1 VYAYNLSLVDAP
13 GCSDTVVMPAHA
25 STTPSPHP
33 IRTVL
38 ITGGTSGIGLAA
50 ARSVL
55 QSEGPWH
62 VIVANRDATRAR
74 PAVDD
79 LRKVAR
85 TGNVVESLSVDLAS
99 LAAVRTFAA
108 DLVLRITAGTLP
120 PFHAVVCNAGVQA
133 GASMTTT
140 EDGFE
145 SSFGVNHLAHFLLV
159 EELRPVLTAPA
170 RVVVVASYTHDPAMK
185 AGVPVPAWS
194 TARELAHGT
203 LGPLADKDGAF
214 VAGQRRY
221 STSKLANVFY
231 TYELARRLP
240 DGVTANAFNPGL
252 VPGTGLQRS
261 APAPVR
267 IIAKHILPR
276 MTWLV
281 RRVMTPNVHTAEE
294 SGSALAYLATDPNLR
309 DTTGAYFDGRT
320 PIPSSDESY
329 DTTRAAELWVTSEAL
344 VRT

>member
-1 VYAYNLSLVDAP
+1 MPTDHSNTAP
-13 GCSDTVVMPAHA
+13 TRRP
-25 STTPSPHP
+25 
-33 IRTVL
+33 RTVL

-50 ARSVL
+50 ASSVL
-55 QSEGPWH
+55 QSDGPWH
-62 VIVANRDATRAR
+62 VIVANRDASRAK
-74 PAVDD
+74 PVVDD
-79 LRKVAR
+79 LRRAAKV
-85 TGNVVESLSVDLAS
+85 GNTVESLSVDLAS

-108 DLVLRITAGTLP
+108 DIGARVATGQLP
-120 PFHAVVCNAGVQA
+120 PFQAVVCNAGVQA

-159 EELRPVLTAPA
+159 DLLQPVLTAPA
-170 RVVVVASYTHDPAMK
+170 RIVVVASDTHDPGAK
-185 AGVPVPAWS
+185 AGVPVPAWN
-194 TARELAHGT
+194 TPWELAHGV
-203 LGPLADKDGAF
+203 LGPAASRDGAF

-221 STSKLANVFY
+221 STSKLANVFHA
-231 TYELARRLP
+231 YELARRLP
-240 DGVTANAFNPGL
+240 EGVTANAFNPGL

-267 IIAKHILPR
+267 IIAKHVLPR

-294 SGSALAYLATDPNLR
+294 SGSALASLAIDPALN

-320 PIPSSDESY
+320 AVNSSEESY
-329 DTTRAAELWVTSEAL
+329 DTAKAAELWDVSEIL
-344 VRT
+344 VQTGHASAAR

>member
-1 VYAYNLSLVDAP
+1 VYAYNLSLVDVS
-13 GCSDTVVMPAHA
+13 GRFHTEVMPADA
-25 STTPSPHP
+25 STTSSS
-33 IRTVL
+33 RTLRTIL

-50 ARSVL
+50 AKSVL

-74 PAVDD
+74 PAVAD
-79 LRKVAR
+79 LRKAAR
-85 TGNVVESLSVDLAS
+85 AGNTVESLSVDLAS

-108 DLVLRITAGTLP
+108 DLVSRVTAGTLP

-133 GASMTTT
+133 GTSMTTT

-145 SSFGVNHLAHFLLV
+145 SSFGVNHLAHFLLI
-159 EELRPVLTAPA
+159 EELRPVLAAPA
-170 RVVVVASYTHDPAMK
+170 RVVVVASDTHDPAMK

-203 LGPLADKDGAF
+203 LGPLASKDGAF

-240 DGVTANAFNPGL
+240 EGVTANAFNPGL

-281 RRVMTPNVHTAEE
+281 RRVMTPNVHTTEE
-294 SGSALAYLATDPNLR
+294 SGSALAYLAIDPELST
-309 DTTGAYFDGRT
+309 TTGTYFDGRT
-320 PIPSSDESY
+320 PIPSSEESY
-329 DTTRAAELWVTSEAL
+329 DAAKAAELWATSEAL
-344 VRT
+344 VRA